1 MSIGILA
8 KRYARALLQIGLER
22 KLLDRFRRELDL
34 LVQVFNVDK
43 RLLLFM
49 QSPSL
54 EATKKDA
61 LLDDLVELLQLSTEI
76 SHFLGLLRSK
86 GRIRYLPQ
94 IERAFEVLADAASGI
109 QRVTVTTAEG
119 LQEDQRKAL
128 TKILES
134 RQGLTVILQEH
145 TDPSVIGGLRVVV
158 NGQVLDGTVRKQLER
173 MAETITEGR

>member
-8 KRYARALLQIGLER
+8 KRYARALVQIGVER
-22 KLLDRFRRELDL
+22 QLLDRFRKELGR
-34 LVQVFNVDK
+34 LVQVFNVEK
-43 RLLLFM
+43 RLILFI

-54 EATKKDA
+54 DERKKDA
-61 LLDDLVELLQLSTEI
+61 LLGDLVQLLQLSTEM
-76 SHFLGLLRSK
+76 SNFLGLLRSK

-94 IERAFEVLADAASGI
+94 IERAFEILADAASGI
-109 QRVTVTTAEG
+109 QRVSVTTATV

-128 TKILES
+128 TKILET
-134 RQGLTVILQEH
+134 RQGLTVVLKEY
-145 TDPSVIGGLRVVV
+145 TDPSLIGGLRVVI